1 MYKPVKFGKIYLLK
15 LSLPIF
21 LSNIAVPLVGIID
34 TGLMGHLGDSRFL
47 AATSVGTSV
56 ITMILWSF
64 GFFRMGTVGLV
75 SQAFGRGDEK
85 EIIYVLLRNLI
96 LVVFVSFAII
106 LLKHPILYTIKLFF
120 LTSNKTSILIENYV
134 SIRLY
139 AAPAELSL
147 YVLTGLYLGLQ
158 KTKISSLAISL
169 FCFLNILLSVFFVT
183 IFKLNVSGVALGTL
197 VSAYI
202 TSIIFLI
209 FTYYFLNKLKIKI
222 TLKRILIKN
231 KLIDLFK
238 INFNIFIRTV
248 LLTFSFLFFIHQSS
262 KLGEDFIAINNIL
275 LQFILLAS
283 FFLDSYAYSTE
294 GVVGFTIGK
303 KSVKSFMKCVK
314 NSFQL
319 SILTGVLISI
329 LYIFLF
335 KNIINILTDIEYL
348 RFLAYTFV
356 FWVIIIPPVASIC
369 YQFDGIFI
377 GASQTKEIRNA
388 MIISV
393 FLFIITSYFLVDKF
407 DNHGLWL
414 SLLFFMIFRSISLNF
429 YFNKILRKF

>member
-1 MYKPVKFGKIYLLK
+1 
-15 LSLPIF
+15 
-21 LSNIAVPLVGIID
+21 
-34 TGLMGHLGDSRFL
+34 MGHLGDSKFL
-47 AATSVGTSV
+47 AATSVGATV
-56 ITMILWSF
+56 TTMILWSF

-85 EIIYVLLRNLI
+85 EIIYILLRNLV
-96 LVVFVSFAII
+96 LVAFISFAII
-106 LLKHPILYTIKLFF
+106 LLKHPILYLIKLFF
-120 LTSNKTSILIENYV
+120 ITSNETSILIEKYV
-134 SIRLY
+134 LIRLY

-158 KTKISSLAISL
+158 KTKISSLMIFL
-169 FCFLNILLSVFFVT
+169 FCFLNILLSIFFVT

-202 TSIIFLI
+202 TSIIFFI
-209 FTYYFLNKLKIKI
+209 FTYYFFNKFKIKI
-222 TLKRILIKN
+222 NFKKLLNKN
-231 KLIDLFK
+231 KFINLFK
-238 INFNIFIRTV
+238 INFDIFIRTF

-294 GVVGFTIGK
+294 GVIGYTIGK
-303 KSVKSFMKCVK
+303 RSVKSFMKCVK

-319 SILTGVLISI
+319 SISTGILISI

-335 KNIINILTDIEYL
+335 KNIVNVLTDIEYL

-377 GASQTKEIRNA
+377 GASQTREIRNA

-393 FLFIITSYFLVDKF
+393 FLFILTSYFLVDKF
-407 DNHGLWL
+407 ANHGLWL